1 MARDIGMAPDAK
13 VYRAV
18 IIKSYAD
25 GSVFT
30 AYEGPYDKIGSARAR
45 VTFWEN
51 HFAKRDNGD
60 KATGHV
66 EQCQPAWEKAPAR
79 ARRRTAR
86 TSAASGD
93 EAPKDPVALI
103 RAAMAQRRGMHG
115 SHAADLLAE
124 HGFTEEADR
133 IRAEVCAQ
141 MGHLSAKQALQLL
154 TAAPADGTDR

>member
-1 MARDIGMAPDAK
+1 MARNIGMAPDAK

-18 IIKSYAD
+18 ITKSYE
-25 GSVFT
+25 GGET
-30 AYEGPYDKIGSARAR
+30 YTEYEGPYDKPGAARAR

-66 EQCQPAWEKAPAR
+66 EECQPAWKKMPEPAR
-79 ARRRTAR
+79 RSSRRTRPEADR
-86 TSAASGD
+86 D
-93 EAPKDPVALI
+93 APKDPVALI
-103 RAAMAQRRGMHG
+103 RAAMAHRRGMHG
-115 SHAADLLAE
+115 SRAADLLAE

-133 IRAEVCAQ
+133 IRSEVRAQ

-154 TAAPADGTDR
+154 TDAPADGTRR